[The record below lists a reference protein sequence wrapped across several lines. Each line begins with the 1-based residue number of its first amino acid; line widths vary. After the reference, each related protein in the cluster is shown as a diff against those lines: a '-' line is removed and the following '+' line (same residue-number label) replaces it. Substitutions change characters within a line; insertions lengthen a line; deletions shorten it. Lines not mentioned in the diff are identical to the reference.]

1 MLMKSITGVI
11 LCIVLSSISARAQY
25 EAGPKQSFVP
35 AGWSILAEA
44 MGDLNKD
51 SLVDVAV
58 IVENLE
64 EGDYGKSRALLI
76 LLKENKTSDKYNL
89 ACRSDQA
96 IMASGMGGTFGD
108 PFTSMEIKNGVL
120 RIDFEGGSRETF
132 STTHRYRYKDGA
144 FYPIGATYTATDGPV
159 SETFDYNISNG
170 NIIVTKK
177 DASNKANN
185 KVTKRLQKVN
195 MPDLSR
201 FDPDAV
207 WAILMGSGVKVSNCR
222 LQSALSLP
230 CQHLVFDCGDFGN
243 ADLYLDDASQELWYS
258 LHVAAPADD
267 IAVNPDYEGKVFQI
281 TYVEKKGIR
290 CEDEG
295 EAPYQLVIGIKMKN

>member
-1 MLMKSITGVI
+1 MKSLVGIVI
-11 LCIVLSSISARAQY
+11 LTVINSMAWAQY
-25 EAGPKQSFVP
+25 ESGKKQSFIP

-44 MGDLNKD
+44 SGDLNKD
-51 SLVDVAV
+51 SLVDLAV
-58 IVENLE
+58 IVENPE
-64 EGDYGKSRALLI
+64 EGDYGKPRALLI
-76 LLKENKTSDKYNL
+76 LLKAGKTGDNYNL
-89 ACRSDQA
+89 SCRSDQA
-96 IMASGMGGTFGD
+96 ILASGMGGTLGD

-120 RIDFEGGSRETF
+120 RIDFDGGSRETF

-185 KVTKRLQKVN
+185 KITRRLQKIIP
-195 MPDLSR
+195 PDLSR
-201 FDPDAV
+201 FDPDAI
-207 WAILMGSGVKVSNCR
+207 WAILMGSGVKVSNCV
-222 LQSALSLP
+222 LKSAQSLP
-230 CQHLVFDCGDFGN
+230 CEHLVFDCGDFGN
-243 ADLYLDDASQELWYS
+243 ADLYLDEASQNLWYS

-267 IAVNPDYEGKVFQI
+267 IAPNPEYEGKVFEI
-281 TYVEKKGIR
+281 RYVEKKGIR

-295 EAPYQLVIGIKMKN
+295 EAPYQLVIGIKLKN

>member
-1 MLMKSITGVI
+1 MKSLTGVI
-11 LCIVLSSISARAQY
+11 LCVVLGTLSAQAQY
-25 EAGPKQSFVP
+25 EAATKQSFVP

-58 IVENLE
+58 IVENPE
-64 EGDYGKSRALLI
+64 ECDFGKSRSLI
-76 LLKENKTSDKYNL
+76 ILFKENKTGDKYNF

-96 IMASGMGGTFGD
+96 IMASGMGGTLGD
-108 PFTSMEIKNGVL
+108 PFTSMEIKKGVL

-132 STTHRYRYKDGA
+132 SATHRYRYQQGA

-170 NIIVTKK
+170 NIIITKK
-177 DASNKANN
+177 DASNKVNK
-185 KVTKRLQKVN
+185 KVTRRMQKINV
-195 MPDLSR
+195 PDLSR
-201 FDPDAV
+201 FDPDAI
-207 WAILMGSGVKVSNCR
+207 WAILMGTDVKTSNCV
-222 LQSALSLP
+222 LQSAQSLP

-243 ADLYLDDASQELWYS
+243 ADLYLDDASLELWYS

-267 IAVNPDYEGKVFQI
+267 IAVNPEYEGKVFQV
-281 TYVEKKGIR
+281 TYVEKKGTR

-295 EAPYQLVIGIKMKN
+295 EAPYQLVIGIKLKN

>member
-1 MLMKSITGVI
+1 MLV
-11 LCIVLSSISARAQY
+11 
-25 EAGPKQSFVP
+25 
-35 AGWSILAEA
+35 
-44 MGDLNKD
+44 
-51 SLVDVAV
+51 
-58 IVENLE
+58 
-64 EGDYGKSRALLI
+64 
-76 LLKENKTSDKYNL
+76 LLKEKNSSDKYTL

-108 PFTSMEIKNGVL
+108 PFTSMEIKKGVL

-132 STTHRYRYKDGA
+132 STTHRYRYQQGA

-185 KVTKRLQKVN
+185 KITRRQHKIN
-195 MPDLSR
+195 APDLSL
-201 FDPDAV
+201 FDPDAI
-207 WAILMGSGVKVSNCR
+207 WAILMGTDVKKSNCV
-222 LQSALSLP
+222 LKSAQSLP

-243 ADLYLDDASQELWYS
+243 ANLYLDEASQNLWYS

-267 IAVNPDYEGKVFQI
+267 IAANPEYEGKVFEI
-281 TYVEKKGIR
+281 TYVEKRGIR
-290 CEDEG
+290 CEEEG
-295 EAPYQLVIGIKMKN
+295 EAPYQLVIGFRLKN